1 MGEFDDDYDGD
12 DDTIP
17 PPPPPI
23 KTVKLQIHMLMY
35 PYIC

>member
-1 MGEFDDDYDGD
+1 MGEFDDD

-17 PPPPPI
+17 PPHT
-23 KTVKLQIHMLMY
+23 KTGKLQIHMLMY